1 MCSRCSSNKAPIKYL
16 KYERVR
22 VCNSCFER
30 LKISMFFFV
39 CFFKYYSHFT
49 NVVLRI
55 PK

>member
-30 LKISMFFFV
+30 LKISMFYQILQLF
-39 CFFKYYSHFT
+39 Y
-49 NVVLRI
+49 
-55 PK
+55 